1 LRTAY
6 AFSSTASAVRS
17 PGATG
22 IKSRNSIL
30 SIFNEINGHFMNK
43 FSKKEWE
50 QLQGLLSKLDVS
62 IFSGQNDTDY

>member
-1 LRTAY
+1 
-6 AFSSTASAVRS
+6 
-17 PGATG
+17 
-22 IKSRNSIL
+22 
-30 SIFNEINGHFMNK
+30 MNK